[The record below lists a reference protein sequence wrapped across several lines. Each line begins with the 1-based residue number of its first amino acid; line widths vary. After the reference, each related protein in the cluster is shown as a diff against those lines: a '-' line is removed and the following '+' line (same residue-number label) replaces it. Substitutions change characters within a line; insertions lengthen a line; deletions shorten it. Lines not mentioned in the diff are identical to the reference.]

1 LEAPPYPPQTSST
14 PPPSTL
20 CHAPDAGGDRAAR
33 PTEEIF
39 GHRDRSGVDAEVA
52 FSRPW
57 HQTEGMLG
65 SIMDLLG
72 LDLAVPDE
80 STRNRGAAQ
89 AAAANGAG
97 WTSLAG
103 MAGYQD
109 VIPTPESSDLS
120 LVTVRVGKSWFSMPC
135 YRSELI
141 GSGMNRSWSV
151 PSRVRVRVC
160 RRRWAPFFDH
170 CICYFLAKRLLTT
183 RSTADSAKAVEMI
196 SPWSQRSL

>member
-1 LEAPPYPPQTSST
+1 
-14 PPPSTL
+14 
-20 CHAPDAGGDRAAR
+20 
-33 PTEEIF
+33 
-39 GHRDRSGVDAEVA
+39 
-52 FSRPW
+52 
-57 HQTEGMLG
+57 MLG

-120 LVTVRVGKSWFSMPC
+120 VVTVKVGKSWFSMPC

-141 GSGMNRSWSV
+141 GSGNRGN
-151 PSRVRVRVC
+151 RN
-160 RRRWAPFFDH
+160 
-170 CICYFLAKRLLTT
+170 
-183 RSTADSAKAVEMI
+183 
-196 SPWSQRSL
+196 